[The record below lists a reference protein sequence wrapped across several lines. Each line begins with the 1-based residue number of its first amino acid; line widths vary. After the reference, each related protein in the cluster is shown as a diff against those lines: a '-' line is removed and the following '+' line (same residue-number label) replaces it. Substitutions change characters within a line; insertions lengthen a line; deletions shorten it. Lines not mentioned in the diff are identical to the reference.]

1 MLRNNFFT
9 ISLASLLVVCV
20 LGFFSCN
27 KLAKQKPDPL
37 AEIYSFDKRDSI
49 YSVLISDS
57 ILTLSQI
64 DTLKSYIHNVPNEK
78 WDETQTYG
86 QILDNAR
93 KTEKKKVEL
102 SSYIEVTLKKK
113 FPKRYMDGIF
123 LDFMVV
129 VKNLSEKEIVKFDAT
144 LVFYDNYNEKIIT
157 YTNTINCR
165 VQPSKNKEFWGAFEY
180 VTKNPLSGSVT
191 NRNVVSL
198 EKMRI
203 ADVTIKP
210 IVTKVY
216 FADNTIQSIY

>member
-1 MLRNNFFT
+1 MRNLKGMLIGALICT
-9 ISLASLLVVCV
+9 TVISCSEPKK
-20 LGFFSCN
+20 N
-27 KLAKQKPDPL
+27 KPNPL
-37 AEIYSFDKRDSI
+37 NEVYLYETSDSI
-49 YSVLISDS
+49 YDALVSDS
-57 ILTLSQI
+57 ILSLSQI
-64 DTLKSYIHNVPNEK
+64 DTLKKYIKNVPNDK

-113 FPKRYMDGIF
+113 FPKRYTNGIF

-129 VKNLSEKEIVKFDAT
+129 VKNLYEKEIVKFDAT

-180 VTKNPLSGSVT
+180 VTQNPLSGSVT